1 MRVARTGLR
10 AKTDYHLREI
20 RTSRGGG
27 GLAVG
32 LRRECGSVNERSLRD
47 EPLEKL
53 WGGGIFE
60 LQESFLLLNSL
71 YEFF

>member
-27 GLAVG
+27 VRWDYA
-32 LRRECGSVNERSLRD
+32 GSVNERSLRD